1 MNPQN
6 KQNQKKILIVDDEP
20 DILDLLKS
28 ILTIAKPPGL
38 TYDIFSVTN
47 GQEAIQTT
55 RDIKPDLILLDLI
68 MPVMNGYEV
77 CKIIK
82 SDQKLSSIPIVL
94 VSAYTSIESE
104 EKAKQSG
111 AEQFIKKPFDFKELT
126 GVVEKYLTR

>member
-1 MNPQN
+1 MIPQN

-28 ILTIAKPPGL
+28 ILTIAKPPAL

-47 GQEAIQTT
+47 GPQAIQTT

-94 VSAYTSIESE
+94 VSAYTSVESE
-104 EKAKQSG
+104 EQAKQHG